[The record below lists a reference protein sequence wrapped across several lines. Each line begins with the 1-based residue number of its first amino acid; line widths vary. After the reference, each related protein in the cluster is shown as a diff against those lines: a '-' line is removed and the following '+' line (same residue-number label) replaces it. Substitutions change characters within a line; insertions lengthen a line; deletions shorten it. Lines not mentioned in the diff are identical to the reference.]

1 MLRRCVVPVLSCYTT
16 HKMFSGFG
24 FAWKSFK
31 RICEI
36 QFLHT
41 IHTIQINFQHFYQHN
56 LHIAF
61 GECWAQH
68 IFYKVCIFFCIY
80 SLKSSSQHLFSF
92 ILIRMKYM
100 HKSKYANR
108 IQCMVWFLQ
117 FGINTY
123 WLLLKFNFLNFEL
136 LLKISSLKYVQ
147 IIGTI
152 LINQQKAFWFRRI
165 V

>member
-1 MLRRCVVPVLSCYTT
+1 MLFQFYRVTQRIKCSVDLVLRESRSNAYVKSSFCTPYTQ
-16 HKMFSGFG
+16 S
-24 FAWKSFK
+24 KSTFN
-31 RICEI
+31 IFI
-36 QFLHT
+36 ST
-41 IHTIQINFQHFYQHN
+41 IYILRLVNVELSTYFIKSVF
-56 LHIAF
+56 
-61 GECWAQH
+61 
-68 IFYKVCIFFCIY
+68 FFCIY